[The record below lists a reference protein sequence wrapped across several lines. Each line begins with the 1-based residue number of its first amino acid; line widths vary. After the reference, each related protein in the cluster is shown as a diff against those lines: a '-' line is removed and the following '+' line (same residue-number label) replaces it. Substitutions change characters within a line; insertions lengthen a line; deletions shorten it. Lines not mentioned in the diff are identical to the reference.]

1 MINMERELASDVLN
15 AIENQWDVNKVD
27 QLFQKY
33 YLHIIRNKP
42 YDETL
47 FHKVDYKHTKYLV
60 KNLS

>member
-1 MINMERELASDVLN
+1 MINMEKELASDVLN

-42 YDETL
+42 YDEVL
-47 FHKVDYKHTKYLV
+47 FNKVDYKHTKYLI